1 MKRKAWVIV
10 ALLALCASLA
20 GALAGYFLLNRQ
32 TEPPVAEEFIP
43 PPRAEPA
50 PVPPPAPAEPAI
62 AHPLAEMPAQTPL
75 PDLEHS
81 DAIIGK
87 ALRAVLGKNWKDLL
101 LPDALIRNIVA
112 TVDALPRQYLPARV
126 VPIRRVAGGFITEG
140 QGDDLSIGASNR
152 QRYSATIR
160 LVEAVDSARLVA
172 VYREFYPL
180 FQRAYVELGYPK
192 AYFNDRLI
200 EAIDDL
206 LAAPAPGEP
215 IRLVQPKILY
225 HYADEQLEAL
235 SAGQKIMIRIG
246 SENAARLKSK
256 LREIRQNLVQDTAHG
271 ASRP

>member
-10 ALLALCASLA
+10 ALLALCATLA

-43 PPRAEPA
+43 PPRAEHV
-50 PVPPPAPAEPAI
+50 PVQPPAPAEPAI
-62 AHPLAEMPAQTPL
+62 AHPLADAPAPTPL
-75 PDLEHS
+75 RDLEQS
-81 DAIIGK
+81 DAVIGK
-87 ALRAVLGKNWKDLL
+87 ALHAVLGKNWKDLL

-112 TVDALPRQYLPARV
+112 TVDALPRPYLPARV
-126 VPIRRVAGGFITEG
+126 VPIKRAAGAFVTTG
-140 QGDDLSIGASNR
+140 QGDELSIGTSNR
-152 QRYSATIR
+152 QRYGAYVR
-160 LVEAVDSARLVA
+160 LIESVDSVRLVA

-206 LAAPAPGEP
+206 LAAPAPEEP
-215 IRLVQPKILY
+215 IGLVQPKILY
-225 HYADEQLEAL
+225 HYADEQFEAL

-246 SENAARLKSK
+246 SENAARLKTK
-256 LREIRQNLVQDTAHG
+256 LRVLRKNLLQDPAG
-271 ASRP
+271 AASRP